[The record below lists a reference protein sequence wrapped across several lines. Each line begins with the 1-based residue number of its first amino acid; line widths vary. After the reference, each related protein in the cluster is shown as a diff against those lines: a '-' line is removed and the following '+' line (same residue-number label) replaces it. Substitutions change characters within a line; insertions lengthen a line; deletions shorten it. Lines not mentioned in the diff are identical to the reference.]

1 MNNQDLNEIKKQLES
16 KTDQI
21 SLNSFNDL
29 LANSDEANKFIDKYK
44 EYLKEYFT
52 LNSTQY
58 NRLNELYDN
67 FSSES
72 SGQLFINTP
81 IYKIETIIKSMFQIQ
96 LKIYEV
102 LISKGNIFILIDS
115 GLDKIKTI
123 IKNSSSKSKNLS
135 YNNEIINTTNNV
147 FNSMMKS
154 MSELEIQVIDE
165 YIFEKYKKN
174 ALEAKDLKPEDIVT
188 FIKNLEKDIF
198 DFVLQKK
205 SSFFSDVK
213 ETEKKIQ
220 NVFNKIKENFRNYF
234 SYLKDLNNSLSNQFE
249 QIEKEINSENVI
261 EDIKKEEKIINP
273 KSNLILDEKDL
284 YNVKYKLKIIKSN
297 KVALKS
303 GQTEIKEENKNKKEQ
318 KYNSFFEKNLFLT
331 EKDKY
336 QIISKLYS
344 YDLKILDKSEY
355 VLDIEQGKIIAYDL
369 TNEILIYNEDDEN
382 TRNKLNEKYEEIIDS
397 MDKKIVN
404 NLKNIESF
412 FLALNN
418 YRAQGKIKLNE
429 KFYDLVIY
437 VYNKAQDMLI
447 KTKNKKLED
456 LMLILSR
463 TYYKEINYKKI
474 YVVEAIKSHELYKS
488 MDFWKTIVIKQIE
501 DEFKVMRNFNST
513 NYTTN
518 TLTQKKKESII
529 YTKLIP
535 FADLMKD
542 FEFKSDKITEIIK
555 QILDKYKYDQASR
568 EQIFAFINQN

>member
-29 LANSDEANKFIDKYK
+29 LANSDEAIRYIDKYK
-44 EYLKEYFT
+44 ERLKEYFT

-81 IYKIETIIKSMFQIQ
+81 IYKIETIIKNMFQIQ

-102 LISKGNIFILIDS
+102 LISKGNTFILIDS

-135 YNNEIINTTNNV
+135 YNNEIINATNNV

-174 ALEAKDLKPEDIVT
+174 ALEAKDLKPEEIVT

-205 SSFFSDVK
+205 SSFFLDLK

-261 EDIKKEEKIINP
+261 EDIKKDEKIINP

-463 TYYKEINYKKI
+463 TYYKEINDKKI

-501 DEFKVMRNFNST
+501 DEFKVMRNFNSS
-513 NYTTN
+513 NNTTN

-555 QILDKYKYDQASR
+555 QILDKYKYDKASR